1 MNLLINSLVLSF
13 VSIQGF
19 ASDALPTNPQIQ
31 VTKTKITCSVDM
43 VEKIKSNSEG
53 SQDLI
58 TKGQVSESLRTT
70 WSDGAKE
77 YRFSDYRSINNN
89 GETISVGKTTATFSS
104 QTNYSRV
111 TETTKSHTV
120 VKYRDDFQVE
130 GGNLKE
136 RNYEDV
142 SVYLQL
148 SANERILLSSVVDGK
163 SVPTRDLREITTQI
177 SDKKKSVLYVEATPY
192 THEPFEGYVVEVL
205 KSEMTCEFEVV
216 E

>member
-89 GETISVGKTTATFSS
+89 GETFSVGKTTATFSS

-111 TETTKSHTV
+111 TETTKSHSV

-177 SDKKKSVLYVEATPY
+177 NDKKKSVLYVEATPY